1 MATND
6 VRIHETGG
14 LSSLPTRTCQVA
26 ASATLIY
33 PGEPVR
39 IDTAAGTAT
48 VLKLAD
54 GEPVIGT
61 TLQVIG
67 IAKST
72 STNTASVAGFVEV
85 FCPDLNTIFECKAK
99 SSTAADTLSE
109 VLALEND
116 CLVFDLTSGTFTI
129 DTAAGHANTGGL
141 QVVGGDPDRNMIYF
155 KFRANALVGAVS

>member
-1 MATND
+1 MAIND
-6 VRIHETGG
+6 VRLHETGG
-14 LSSLPTRTCQVA
+14 LSSVPTRKCQVA
-26 ASATLIY
+26 ASATIIY

-39 IDTAAGTAT
+39 IDTAAGTPT

-67 IAKST
+67 IAKSQ
-72 STNTASVAGFVEV
+72 STNTASVAGFVDV
-85 FCPDLNTIFECKAK
+85 FCPSLNTIWECAAK

-116 CLVFDLTSGTFTI
+116 CLVFDYASSTYTI
-129 DTAAGHANTGGL
+129 DTAAGYAAASGL

-155 KFRANALVGAVS
+155 KFRANALVGAVA